1 MRVIGFTWML
11 FVTDSQ
17 KVPKNDYFC
26 SFLFHNLG
34 FMGYYKLPLVIV
46 KVCSIAKKITERNI
60 KSIKN
65 D

>member
-17 KVPKNDYFC
+17 KVPKNGYFC
-26 SFLFHNLG
+26 SFLFHNVS

-46 KVCSIAKKITERNI
+46 KVCSIAKKKLQKGI
-60 KSIKN
+60 
-65 D
+65 